1 MAGHDEGQGSAR
13 GQQILAGDRGA
24 VARLMRDLDD
34 GIAGA
39 TEDLAWLYPRTGRA
53 FVVGV
58 TGMPGVGKSTLVAA
72 LIGRYRAAGAQVGV
86 VAVDPSSPFSGG
98 ALLGDRVRM
107 QQHATDAGVF
117 IRSLATRGQLGGLSR
132 STVDVVSVLDAAGF
146 DRVIVETVGVGQAEV
161 DVMTAADVVVVASA
175 PGLGD
180 EVQALKAGILEI
192 ADVLVVN
199 KADREGADRAAR
211 DLTTMLDLAQRGRRG
226 QAAEVPVLKTVAAT
240 GVGVDALVDAID
252 AVRPATP
259 ESRLERR
266 RRQAEAQV
274 LAIAGELGRR
284 GAAPGAG
291 RSRGPGRRRRR
302 TPARSVRR
310 RGGARRGPRSTVIRS
325 PDASHDSPHR
335 FRRLFRP
342 CQRGQP
348 LGVWRALQCRHDQF
362 RPAAAELQ
370 LRHVELDLEGAT
382 GRLFYR
388 PRGQL
393 RRGAAGHRL
402 LQSAG
407 ARAQAGLHGDAA
419 RLRE

>member
-1 MAGHDEGQGSAR
+1 MAARDEDPGSAR
-13 GQQILAGDRGA
+13 GQQVLAGDRGA

-39 TEDLAWLYPRTGRA
+39 TEDLAWLYPHTGRA

-72 LIGRYRAAGAQVGV
+72 LVGRYRAAGAQVGV

-107 QQHATDAGVF
+107 QQHATDDGVF

-146 DRVIVETVGVGQAEV
+146 DRIIVETVGVGQAEV

-211 DLTTMLDLAQRGRRG
+211 DLTTMLDLSQRGRG
-226 QAAEVPVLKTVAAT
+226 TPAGAVPVLKTIAST
-240 GVGVDALVDAID
+240 GVGVDARVQAID
-252 AVRPATP
+252 AARPAVP
-259 ESRLERR
+259 ESRQDRR

-274 LAIAGELGRR
+274 LAIAGELGRLALR
-284 GAAPGAG
+284 QALDGAAGLVDDVAA
-291 RSRGPGRRRRR
+291 RRRD
-302 TPARSVRR
+302 PY
-310 RGGARRGPRSTVIRS
+310 G
-325 PDASHDSPHR
+325 
-335 FRRLFRP
+335 
-342 CQRGQP
+342 
-348 LGVWRALQCRHDQF
+348 
-362 RPAAAELQ
+362 AAAEL
-370 LRHVELDLEGAT
+370 VAAV
-382 GRLFYR
+382 GR
-388 PRGQL
+388 G
-393 RRGAAGHRL
+393 
-402 LQSAG
+402 
-407 ARAQAGLHGDAA
+407 
-419 RLRE
+419 

>member
-39 TEDLAWLYPRTGRA
+39 TEDLARLYPHTGRA

-98 ALLGDRVRM
+98 ALLGDRVRR

-146 DRVIVETVGVGQAEV
+146 DRIIVETVGVGQAEV

-211 DLTTMLDLAQRGRRG
+211 DLTTMLDLAQRGRG
-226 QAAEVPVLKTVAAT
+226 GHAAAVPVLKTVAAT

-252 AVRPATP
+252 AVRPAAP
-259 ESRLERR
+259 GSRLERR

-274 LAIAGELGRR
+274 LAIAGELGRVALR
-284 GAAPGAG
+284 EALDGIAG
-291 RSRGPGRRRRR
+291 LVDDVASRRRD
-302 TPARSVRR
+302 PY
-310 RGGARRGPRSTVIRS
+310 G
-325 PDASHDSPHR
+325 
-335 FRRLFRP
+335 
-342 CQRGQP
+342 
-348 LGVWRALQCRHDQF
+348 
-362 RPAAAELQ
+362 AAAELVAA
-370 LRHVELDLEGAT
+370 L
-382 GRLFYR
+382 GRR
-388 PRGQL
+388 
-393 RRGAAGHRL
+393 
-402 LQSAG
+402 
-407 ARAQAGLHGDAA
+407 
-419 RLRE
+419 

>member
-1 MAGHDEGQGSAR
+1 MAAPDDRPGIGGPKSAR
-13 GQQILAGDRGA
+13 GQQVLAGDRGA

-53 FVVGV
+53 FIVGV

-146 DRVIVETVGVGQAEV
+146 DRIVVETVGVGQAEV
-161 DVMTAADVVVVASA
+161 DVMTAADVVVVATA

-211 DLTTMLDLAQRGRRG
+211 DLTTMLDLAQRGRRRTAG
-226 QAAEVPVLKTVAAT
+226 DVPVLKTIAST
-240 GVGVDALVDAID
+240 GAGVDALVHAID
-252 AVRPATP
+252 AARPAAP

-274 LAIAGELGRR
+274 LAIAGELGRLALR
-284 GAAPGAG
+284 SLLDGAG
-291 RSRGPGRRRRR
+291 SLVDDVAARRRD
-302 TPARSVRR
+302 PY
-310 RGGARRGPRSTVIRS
+310 G
-325 PDASHDSPHR
+325 
-335 FRRLFRP
+335 
-342 CQRGQP
+342 
-348 LGVWRALQCRHDQF
+348 
-362 RPAAAELQ
+362 AAAELVAA
-370 LRHVELDLEGAT
+370 LA
-382 GRLFYR
+382 
-388 PRGQL
+388 
-393 RRGAAGHRL
+393 RR
-402 LQSAG
+402 
-407 ARAQAGLHGDAA
+407 
-419 RLRE
+419 

>member
-1 MAGHDEGQGSAR
+1 MADGDGSAR
-13 GQQILAGDRGA
+13 AQLVLAGDRGA

-161 DVMTAADVVVVASA
+161 DVMTAADVVVVATA

-199 KADREGADRAAR
+199 KADREGADRAVR
-211 DLTTMLDLAQRGRRG
+211 DLTTMLDLGQRGRGNPSR
-226 QAAEVPVLKTVAAT
+226 VSILKTIAST
-240 GVGVDALVDAID
+240 GAGIQELVEAID
-252 AVRPATP
+252 TARPAAP
-259 ESRLERR
+259 ESRLTRR

-274 LAIAGELGRR
+274 LAIAGELGRLALR
-284 GAAPGAG
+284 GLLDGAPSLIDDVAA
-291 RSRGPGRRRRR
+291 RRRD
-302 TPARSVRR
+302 PY
-310 RGGARRGPRSTVIRS
+310 
-325 PDASHDSPHR
+325 
-335 FRRLFRP
+335 
-342 CQRGQP
+342 
-348 LGVWRALQCRHDQF
+348 GV
-362 RPAAAELQ
+362 AAELVAA
-370 LRHVELDLEGAT
+370 LA
-382 GRLFYR
+382 
-388 PRGQL
+388 
-393 RRGAAGHRL
+393 RR
-402 LQSAG
+402 
-407 ARAQAGLHGDAA
+407 
-419 RLRE
+419 

>member
-1 MAGHDEGQGSAR
+1 MADGDGSAR
-13 GQQILAGDRGA
+13 AQLVLAGDRGA

-34 GIAGA
+34 GITGA

-146 DRVIVETVGVGQAEV
+146 DRIIVETVGVGQAEV
-161 DVMTAADVVVVASA
+161 DVMTAADVVVVATA

-199 KADREGADRAAR
+199 KADREGADRAAK
-211 DLTTMLDLAQRGRRG
+211 DLTTMLDLAQRGRG
-226 QAAEVPVLKTVAAT
+226 TPAGGVLVLKTIAST
-240 GVGVDALVDAID
+240 GAGIEALVQAID
-252 AVRPATP
+252 GARPTDAAP
-259 ESRLERR
+259 RLERR

-284 GAAPGAG
+284 ALRDRLDGAASLVDDVAA
-291 RSRGPGRRRRR
+291 RRRD
-302 TPARSVRR
+302 PY
-310 RGGARRGPRSTVIRS
+310 G
-325 PDASHDSPHR
+325 
-335 FRRLFRP
+335 
-342 CQRGQP
+342 
-348 LGVWRALQCRHDQF
+348 
-362 RPAAAELQ
+362 AAAELVAA
-370 LRHVELDLEGAT
+370 L
-382 GRLFYR
+382 GR
-388 PRGQL
+388 G
-393 RRGAAGHRL
+393 
-402 LQSAG
+402 
-407 ARAQAGLHGDAA
+407 
-419 RLRE
+419 

>member
-1 MAGHDEGQGSAR
+1 MADGDGSAR
-13 GQQILAGDRGA
+13 AQLVLAGDCGA

-34 GIAGA
+34 GITGA

-146 DRVIVETVGVGQAEV
+146 DRIIVETVGVGQAEV
-161 DVMTAADVVVVASA
+161 DVMTAADVVVVTTA

-199 KADREGADRAAR
+199 KADREGADRAAK
-211 DLTTMLDLAQRGRRG
+211 DLTTMLDLAQRGRG
-226 QAAEVPVLKTVAAT
+226 TTAGGVLVLKTIAST
-240 GVGVDALVDAID
+240 GAGIEALVQAID
-252 AVRPATP
+252 GARPTDAAP
-259 ESRLERR
+259 RLERR

-284 GAAPGAG
+284 ALRDRLDGAASLVDDVAA
-291 RSRGPGRRRRR
+291 RRRD
-302 TPARSVRR
+302 PY
-310 RGGARRGPRSTVIRS
+310 G
-325 PDASHDSPHR
+325 
-335 FRRLFRP
+335 
-342 CQRGQP
+342 
-348 LGVWRALQCRHDQF
+348 
-362 RPAAAELQ
+362 AAAELVAA
-370 LRHVELDLEGAT
+370 L
-382 GRLFYR
+382 GR
-388 PRGQL
+388 G
-393 RRGAAGHRL
+393 
-402 LQSAG
+402 
-407 ARAQAGLHGDAA
+407 
-419 RLRE
+419 

>member
-1 MAGHDEGQGSAR
+1 MAAEDEGSGSAR

-53 FVVGV
+53 FVIGV

-146 DRVIVETVGVGQAEV
+146 DRIIVETVGVGQAEV

-199 KADREGADRAAR
+199 KADREGADRAAK
-211 DLTTMLDLAQRGRRG
+211 DLTTMLDLAQRGRGRRTG
-226 QAAEVPVLKTVAAT
+226 AVPVLKTVAAT
-240 GVGVDALVDAID
+240 GVGVDALVAAID
-252 AVRPATP
+252 AARPAAP

-274 LAIAGELGRR
+274 LAIAGELGRLALR
-284 GAAPGAG
+284 QALDGAAGLVDDVAA
-291 RSRGPGRRRRR
+291 RRRD
-302 TPARSVRR
+302 PN
-310 RGGARRGPRSTVIRS
+310 G
-325 PDASHDSPHR
+325 
-335 FRRLFRP
+335 
-342 CQRGQP
+342 
-348 LGVWRALQCRHDQF
+348 
-362 RPAAAELQ
+362 AAAELVAA
-370 LRHVELDLEGAT
+370 L
-382 GRLFYR
+382 GRR
-388 PRGQL
+388 
-393 RRGAAGHRL
+393 
-402 LQSAG
+402 
-407 ARAQAGLHGDAA
+407 
-419 RLRE
+419 